1 MSINPLDLLLWTFR
15 RNENDVV
22 KLYDALSPI
31 MEVST
36 GGDMLNFGFWDDS
49 TSHPIDAQKQ
59 LCMLVGDMAELS
71 SAHIIADIGSGI
83 LGPAKIWNSQYPLL
97 QISSVNVNFSQL
109 SSVDSGN
116 ISKLNST
123 ARMLPYTDSSLDRV
137 VALESAQHFKPIGD
151 FISESHRVLKDDG
164 IMLLAIPT
172 ATNNANLT
180 NLGVLK
186 FTWSSEHY
194 SEIQIKD
201 EISKN
206 KFEIIESKNI
216 GKNVYV
222 PLAEYYIENRNEL
235 RQKILTRYSSY
246 VEKILFG
253 SMKKMKSS
261 SEKDLIDYSLLK
273 CKKLALDQNS
283 A

>member
-1 MSINPLDLLLWTFR
+1 
-15 RNENDVV
+15 
-22 KLYDALSPI
+22 
-31 MEVST
+31 
-36 GGDMLNFGFWDDS
+36 
-49 TSHPIDAQKQ
+49 
-59 LCMLVGDMAELS
+59 
-71 SAHIIADIGSGI
+71 
-83 LGPAKIWNSQYPLL
+83 
-97 QISSVNVNFSQL
+97 
-109 SSVDSGN
+109 
-116 ISKLNST
+116 
-123 ARMLPYTDSSLDRV
+123 
-137 VALESAQHFKPIGD
+137 
-151 FISESHRVLKDDG
+151 
-164 IMLLAIPT
+164 MLLAIPT
-172 ATNNANLT
+172 TTDNANLT

-194 SEIQIKD
+194 SEIQIKN

-235 RQKILTRYSSY
+235 RKKILTRYSSY

-261 SEKDLIDYSLLK
+261 SENDLIDYSLLK